1 MSTFLIFAALLTT
14 LALAFVMIPLIAARF
29 SGNDAAKNPANTA
42 GVEASTL
49 NLAVLRDQLRELEID
64 LQQGMIDQT
73 AYEAARH
80 DLACRVTQDVGA
92 DASARTVDS
101 LRAPSH
107 GLAMGLSVGLILL
120 VWCLYVSLGNL
131 EAFNPPKPGVASKPH
146 GGKVSPEQINTMIT
160 QLKDHL
166 KANPDDIKGWTMLAR
181 TYAGLERFTEAK
193 EAFQK
198 LMQLQ
203 PNDPTTL
210 ADAADTTAMT
220 QGQSLQGEPEKL
232 IQRALEIDPKHIKS
246 LILLG
251 SVKYER
257 MDYPGAVADWRRLKA
272 ALPPNSE
279 MLATVDE
286 NIREAQ
292 SLILAKGTESADPA
306 NAAGSPVVATSAG
319 AAATPAA
326 AAATPAAASGKSVSG
341 MVKLDPALQ
350 SQVSPDDTVFIFARA
365 PEGGPRFPLAVVRKQ
380 VRDLPIRFTL
390 DDTMS
395 MVPEVKLS
403 GFKEVQIMA
412 RISKVG
418 NAIPS
423 PGDLEG
429 TAGMLALGTQDGN
442 IIINKKRE

>member
-1 MSTFLIFAALLTT
+1 MSSFLIFAALLTT
-14 LALAFVMIPLIAARF
+14 LAIAFVVIPLVAARF
-29 SGNDAAKNPANTA
+29 AGNDAAKNTSDNVSGQANA
-42 GVEASTL
+42 L

-64 LQQGMIDQT
+64 LQQGLIDQT

-92 DASARTVDS
+92 ETSARTVDS
-101 LRAPSH
+101 LRAPAH
-107 GLAMGLSVGLILL
+107 GLGIGLSVGVVLL
-120 VWCLYVSLGNL
+120 VWCLYVSLGNF
-131 EAFNPPKPGVASKPH
+131 EAFNPPQPGVASKAH

-166 KANPDDIKGWTMLAR
+166 KANPDDVKGWTMLAR

-193 EAFQK
+193 QAFNR
-198 LMQLQ
+198 LMELQ
-203 PNDPTTL
+203 PDDPTTL

-232 IQRALEIDPKHIKS
+232 IQRALAIDPKHIKS
-246 LILLG
+246 LILMG
-251 SVKYER
+251 SAKYER
-257 MDYPGAVADWRRLKA
+257 MDYPGAVADWRQLKA

-279 MLATVDE
+279 MMATVDE

-292 SLILAKGTESADPA
+292 SLILAKGTESSADAKDAPGA
-306 NAAGSPVVATSAG
+306 VEVAAAPAG
-319 AAATPAA
+319 ATGETPTAATP
-326 AAATPAAASGKSVSG
+326 GKTVSG

-350 SQVSPDDTVFIFARA
+350 SQVSPGDTVFIFARA
-365 PEGGPRFPLAVVRKQ
+365 PEGGPRFPLAVVRKH

-429 TAGMLALGTQDGN
+429 TAGMLALGTQDSN
-442 IIINKKRE
+442 IVINKKRQ